1 MLRNE
6 LGTVEEGRFRQVFA
20 NAGLDARQMATPFG
34 RLSGGE
40 RLRATLAWLAGG
52 PEQTQLLLLDEV
64 NNHLDIA
71 ALEAVE
77 QLLGQFKGALIVSA
91 HDPDFLQALE
101 LTHQL
106 IWQPTGWHYEPW
118 DDGGQ

>member
-1 MLRNE
+1 MFCKPWLR
-6 LGTVEEGRFRQVFA
+6 FHQAFA

-40 RLRATLAWLAGG
+40 RLRASLAWLAGG

-91 HDPDFLQALE
+91 HDPDFLQAVA

-106 IWQPTGWHYEPW
+106 SWQPKGWRYEPW
-118 DDGGQ
+118 GGVG

>member
-1 MLRNE
+1 M
-6 LGTVEEGRFRQVFA
+6 
-20 NAGLDARQMATPFG
+20 
-34 RLSGGE
+34 
-40 RLRATLAWLAGG
+40 
-52 PEQTQLLLLDEV
+52 

>member
-1 MLRNE
+1 MSWALSRRAAFARSSPTPDSTLGRWLRHSV
-6 LGTVEEGRFRQVFA
+6 GSVVASACAQRSPGWR
-20 NAGLDARQMATPFG
+20 
-34 RLSGGE
+34 
-40 RLRATLAWLAGG
+40 AGG